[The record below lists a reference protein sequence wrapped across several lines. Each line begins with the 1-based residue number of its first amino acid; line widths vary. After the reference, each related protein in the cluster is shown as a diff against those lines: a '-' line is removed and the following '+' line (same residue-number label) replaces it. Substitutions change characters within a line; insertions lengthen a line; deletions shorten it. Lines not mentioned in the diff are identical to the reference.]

1 LDHHG
6 GRDRAGAGTRARR
19 GMTACP
25 LRGRG
30 PERACE
36 FPESREFNREFPK
49 AGRVERCR
57 QRVGNAYSARDA
69 EFPAAGA
76 GNFAGASREFSRAGR
91 EFWPAEQESAPHPL
105 VPLALRAPRRPQR
118 PARVSPPRR
127 SLAGRPSR
135 QGVRRTR
142 EK

>member
-30 PERACE
+30 PERAGE

-76 GNFAGASREFSRAGR
+76 GNFAGASREFSRASR
-91 EFWPAEQESAPHPL
+91 EFWPAEQESASTLWYLWHCAHP
-105 VPLALRAPRRPQR
+105 AARKGR
-118 PARVSPPRR
+118 ARVSPPRR